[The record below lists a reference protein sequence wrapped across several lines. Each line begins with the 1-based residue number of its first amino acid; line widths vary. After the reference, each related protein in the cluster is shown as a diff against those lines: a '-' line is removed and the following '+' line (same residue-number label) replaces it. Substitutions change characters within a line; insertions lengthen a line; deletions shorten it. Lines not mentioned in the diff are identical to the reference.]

1 MRGSRRGIFD
11 GLFLRFLTHTNLVV
25 TALTAFAVLYT
36 RSVGVAYFSAGALAC
51 TVSVKI
57 LKLVLQQARPVQTTH
72 YKQKQSYGY
81 VAEARG
87 PSSMHSTPH
96 TQDAQ
101 HAFCDYH
108 LLRDL
113 HHHGL
118 CMATVASD
126 APRKLII
133 PPLRDT
139 GGSSVGVRG
148 SWLVLLLRACG
159 FSSGLMGLVH
169 WVR

>member
-1 MRGSRRGIFD
+1 M
-11 GLFLRFLTHTNLVV
+11 V

-51 TVSVKI
+51 TVSVKL

-81 VAEARG
+81 VPEARG

-101 HAFCDYH
+101 HPFCDYH

-113 HHHGL
+113 HHHGM
-118 CMATVASD
+118 CMATVASVT
-126 APRKLII
+126 PGKLII
-133 PPLRDT
+133 PPLGDT
-139 GGSSVGVRG
+139 GGSSMGARG
-148 SWLVLLLRACG
+148 SRFQDLVGTPHYSAGGCG
-159 FSSGLMGLVH
+159 LCVRFYFCVH
-169 WVR
+169 VVFPLDSWA